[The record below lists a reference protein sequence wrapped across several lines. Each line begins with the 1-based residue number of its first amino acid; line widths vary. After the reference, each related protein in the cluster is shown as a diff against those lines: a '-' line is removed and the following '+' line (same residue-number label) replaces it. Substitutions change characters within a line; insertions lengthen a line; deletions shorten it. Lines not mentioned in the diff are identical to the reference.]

1 MRRREFITN
10 GAAWGVVVAASE
22 LTLSGHQARNALS
35 NRSAATKAEGRKLV
49 PPAEG
54 TIPVAFAISAGVTI
68 IDFCGPWEVF
78 QDVMLPVA
86 GGKEGEHTM
95 AFKLFTVSEKTEP
108 LRGTGG
114 LQLVPDYTF
123 ENVPVPKV
131 VVVPAQ
137 RGSAALLDWLKSI
150 TDKTDVTMS
159 VCTGAF
165 QLAKAGLLAGK
176 AATTHHQFT
185 DRLAKSYPD
194 IDVRRGLRF
203 VEGDKISTAG
213 GLTSGMDLALRV
225 VDRYYGRKI
234 AQATADYMEYQSKGW
249 IV

>member
-1 MRRREFITN
+1 VRRRLWMRRREFITN
-10 GAAWGVVVAASE
+10 SAGIGVAMAASR
-22 LTLSGHQARNALS
+22 LPLNAQKNGSG
-35 NRSAATKAEGRKLV
+35 EGRSSTAPGVRKLL
-49 PPAEG
+49 PPKEG

-159 VCTGAF
+159 V
-165 QLAKAGLLAGK
+165 
-176 AATTHHQFT
+176 
-185 DRLAKSYPD
+185 
-194 IDVRRGLRF
+194 
-203 VEGDKISTAG
+203 
-213 GLTSGMDLALRV
+213 
-225 VDRYYGRKI
+225 
-234 AQATADYMEYQSKGW
+234 
-249 IV
+249 